1 VQCSSTK
8 RTSLLSFYCS
18 DLATSRL
25 QPQIQQSGLLD
36 SPSLL
41 LGVVLTNLA
50 CAVFLLL
57 AVILQRVVW
66 GRKFDSL
73 VYWALIPIVFGVV
86 LTTVAELSFNWT
98 GFLTAM
104 AACLTTSTS
113 NIMAEA
119 LLQVRCFALLFE
131 NFTLSEENLVPIITW
146 AVALAARGSVMEAPR
161 NVGQNLDDLQT
172 L

>member
-1 VQCSSTK
+1 
-8 RTSLLSFYCS
+8 
-18 DLATSRL
+18 
-25 QPQIQQSGLLD
+25 
-36 SPSLL
+36 
-41 LGVVLTNLA
+41 
-50 CAVFLLL
+50 
-57 AVILQRVVW
+57 VILQRVVW

-119 LLQVRCFALLFE
+119 LLQVRCFALLLG
-131 NFTLSEENLVPIITW
+131 TLHL
-146 AVALAARGSVMEAPR
+146 LRGSSGLSWLSHWRQGDLSWTPR
-161 NVGQNLDDLQT
+161 ET
-172 L
+172 